1 MAEEGGVGQVP
12 WAMDP
17 EGECR
22 AGAWEIGQSNL
33 LLWTLKPGRLAGA
46 NWALRLSWVMG
57 AGRQNV

>member
-46 NWALRLSWVMG
+46 NCCTENG
-57 AGRQNV
+57 